1 MLLSLCWFL
10 IVLLAGSAYFC
21 FCLHDCVCVVW
32 LICLSTQHV
41 IYLHPTPR
49 RHGEVT
55 DDPDQ
60 LRDLNPQF
68 WPSIGGFTGSHVSVN
83 ANSYPLMKN
92 PSPGDNK
99 FITFE
104 KLLFW
109 SIFYTLIHI
118 LHIKLMSL
126 TYRIEIF
133 GLWIQCECSHYY
145 KMKSNIN
152 N

>member
-1 MLLSLCWFL
+1 MGPYTGSHSTNNTLQFNRSDLTTIPHLCTCTW
-10 IVLLAGSAYFC
+10 C
-21 FCLHDCVCVVW
+21 THLHV
-32 LICLSTQHV
+32 
-41 IYLHPTPR
+41 
-49 RHGEVT
+49 HGEVT
-55 DDPDQ
+55 DPDQ
-60 LRDLNPQF
+60 LRDLTPQF
-68 WPSIGGFTGSHVSVN
+68 WPSRGGFTGSHVSVN